1 MWVKFRI
8 MRQCRRP
15 YCRLSP
21 QRKRKLKTSSRS
33 VTCKYGRRRWRLE
46 KWHLLLCVPGSGDV
60 ELVRRKN
67 WKLNF
72 WKIKIR
78 THISIGII
86 YLFIF
91 IFGIIGNGL
100 VLYGFSKNR
109 KLRQSISNSYMIH
122 LAVTDLLFVSGFIF
136 IFVFWLMIDFAKK
149 KSIFSVS
156 TLPFWAINQFK
167 MTEWLFGLIA
177 CKLLRTISKVNM
189 YG

>member
-33 VTCKYGRRRWRLE
+33 VICKYGRRWWRLE

-72 WKIKIR
+72 WKINIR

-149 KSIFSVS
+149 IHFLSLYPAILGDQSVQNDRV
-156 TLPFWAINQFK
+156 A
-167 MTEWLFGLIA
+167 
-177 CKLLRTISKVNM
+177 LRPYRM
-189 YG
+189 

>member
-1 MWVKFRI
+1 MSKRQTDASTNTPFMWVKFRI

-21 QRKRKLKTSSRS
+21 QRKRKLKTSSRL
-33 VTCKYGRRRWRLE
+33 VICKYGRRRWRLE
-46 KWHLLLCVPGSGDV
+46 KWHLLLCMPGSGDV

-67 WKLNF
+67 WHKNLKF
-72 WKIKIR
+72 KIR

-136 IFVFWLMIDFAKK
+136 ILYSSDWWLISLKK
-149 KSIFSVS
+149 IHFLSLYPAILGDQSVQNDRV
-156 TLPFWAINQFK
+156 A
-167 MTEWLFGLIA
+167 
-177 CKLLRTISKVNM
+177 LRPYRM
-189 YG
+189 